1 MLNDARFV
9 LVVAVLRYDES
20 VFDNPELPA
29 SNDHD
34 FEWEPIKIE
43 PELAEQQQ
51 QQEQLTP
58 PLEKDPSEKMDIN
71 PPSAKIRKRAVSPTP
86 SSTPSTPSTDSG
98 RRSSRQRNPHVKDE
112 EEQGQ
117 QQSKMDKRKSI
128 KEASRAS
135 TRSVPATDS
144 IGTRLRGQK

>member
-1 MLNDARFV
+1 MFS
-9 LVVAVLRYDES
+9 LVDRYDES

-43 PELAEQQQ
+43 AEQVE
-51 QQEQLTP
+51 QEQQAP
-58 PLEKDPSEKMDIN
+58 PLDKDLSEKMDIN
-71 PPSAKIRKRAVSPTP
+71 PPSTKTRKRAVSPTP

-117 QQSKMDKRKSI
+117 SQQSKADKRKSI
-128 KEASRAS
+128 KEVSRAS
-135 TRSVPATDS
+135 PRSVPATDS